1 METGLEKRSLIE
13 SEFLD
18 HLSEKLGLEHNR
30 EKALRIAKKVFYL
43 LRQRLSYEKSKR
55 FVNQL
60 PAPLDAWYIEGWES
74 NYNQD
79 KVFFKT
85 LLQFAHDLVQMD
97 MRESLGNFYGVEEVL
112 VATRVLLE
120 TIAHYLSPEEMD
132 EMIQIMP
139 SELKQLMESLT
150 MCYK

>member
-1 METGLEKRSLIE
+1 MGTGLEKRSLVE

-18 HLSEKLGLEHNR
+18 HLSGKLGLEHNR
-30 EKALRIAKKVFYL
+30 EKALQIAKKVFYL
-43 LRQRLSYEKSKR
+43 LRQRLSYEKSKL
-55 FVNQL
+55 FVCQL
-60 PAPLDAWYIEGWES
+60 PAPLDAWYVEGWES
-74 NYNQD
+74 NQE

-85 LLQFAHDLVQMD
+85 LLQFAHDLVQSD
-97 MRESLGNFYGVEEVL
+97 MRESLDNFYGVEEVL

-120 TIAHYLSPEEMD
+120 IIAHYLSPEETD

-150 MCYK
+150 MCYR